1 MNESADHR
9 RMVVAVIPTDTAA
22 GRAELRG
29 VSDAARRLGWEF
41 ETIDPVSVGHGLS
54 PFRALLARA
63 DGVVTRLYDSLR
75 DGTLASLGVPL
86 VGLDTGCAGN
96 DDAREVCLAA
106 LWASV
111 LNDHRK
117 VAEAAADEL
126 LATGR
131 RCFAFVPMLLRYP
144 WTGSRGRAFLAR
156 IRAAGADAR
165 LYSPRTKWGWTEER
179 ATLSRWLAEL
189 PRPFGVFAGND
200 MLAKFTLDA
209 CRSAGL
215 DVPGDAAILGADDD
229 ETLCLTATP
238 TLSSV
243 RIDFEGA
250 GRRAAE
256 TLDTLIG
263 RPRPARMKIVRFGV
277 LGVARRGSTQ
287 SDVPGADP
295 RVAAG
300 LDFIALH
307 YADPFLGVRDV
318 AMAMGVGRR
327 QAERI
332 FAASGKGIRAHIEES
347 RLAKA
352 RDLLR
357 STSTPVGEV
366 ARLSGFASKT
376 YFSRL
381 FHSRTGL
388 APLAFRQSRR
398 LGV

>member
-1 MNESADHR
+1 MKTDR
-9 RMVVAVIPTDTAA
+9 RKLVVAVIPTDTAA

-29 VSDAARRLGWEF
+29 VSDAARRLGWDF
-41 ETIDPVSVGHGLS
+41 ETIDSAIVGANLA
-54 PFRALLARA
+54 PFRSLLARA
-63 DGVVTRLYDSLR
+63 DGVILRLYDSLR

-86 VGLDTGCAGN
+86 VGLDTGVAGN
-96 DDAREVCLAA
+96 TDASRKCAEV

-144 WTGSRGRAFLAR
+144 WTGTRGRAFLSR

-165 LYSPRTKWGWTEER
+165 LYEPRTKWGWVEER
-179 ATLSRWLAEL
+179 NLLSRWLAEL

-200 MLAKFTLDA
+200 SLAKFTLDA

-215 DVPGDAAILGADDD
+215 HVPGDAAILGADDD
-229 ETLCLTATP
+229 EALCLTATP
-238 TLSSV
+238 PLSSI

-256 TLDTLIG
+256 ALDALIG
-263 RPRPARMKIVRFGV
+263 KPRPARTKVIRFGI
-277 LGVARRGSTQ
+277 LGVARRGSTRHDT
-287 SDVPGADP
+287 SGADP
-295 RVAAG
+295 RVMAG

-307 YADPFLGVRDV
+307 YADPFIGVRDV
-318 AMAMGVGRR
+318 AVAMGTGRR
-327 QAERI
+327 QAERL
-332 FAASGKGIRAHIEES
+332 FAALGKSIHTHLEEARIACEKKLLLSGE
-347 RLAKA
+347 
-352 RDLLR
+352 
-357 STSTPVGEV
+357 TPVGEV
-366 ARLSGFASKT
+366 ARLSGFTSET

-388 APLAFRQSRR
+388 APLAFRRSN
-398 LGV
+398 

>member
-1 MNESADHR
+1 
-9 RMVVAVIPTDTAA
+9 MVVAVIPTDTAA

-41 ETIDPVSVGHGLS
+41 ETIDPASVGHGLS
-54 PFRALLARA
+54 SFRPLLARA
-63 DGVVTRLYDSLR
+63 DGVVLRLYDSLR

-86 VGLDTGCAGN
+86 VGLDTGSSGN
-96 DDAREVCLAA
+96 EDVREVCLAA

-111 LNDHRK
+111 LCDHRK
-117 VAEAAADEL
+117 VAETAADEL

-144 WTGSRGRAFLAR
+144 WTGARGRAFLSR

-165 LYSPRTKWGWTEER
+165 LYEPRTKWGWVEER
-179 ATLSRWLAEL
+179 NRLSRWLAEL

-215 DVPGDAAILGADDD
+215 DVPRDAAIVGADDD

-238 TLSSV
+238 PLSSV

-256 TLDTLIG
+256 SLDSLIG
-263 RPRPARMKIVRFGV
+263 RARPARMRIIRFGV
-277 LGVARRGSTQ
+277 LGVARRGSTRATD
-287 SDVPGADP
+287 SGADP

-327 QAERI
+327 QAERL
-332 FAASGKGIRAHIEES
+332 FAASGKGVRTHIEEA

-357 STSTPVGEV
+357 STTTPVGDV
-366 ARLSGFASKT
+366 AHLCGFSQET

-381 FHSRTGL
+381 FRARHGL
-388 APLAFRQSRR
+388 SPTQWRARQQS
-398 LGV
+398 